1 MKGIGKKI
9 QKFREAACFTQEQ
22 LAEKIEISTNYLGA
36 IEREAKTPTLPL
48 FVRIL
53 NCLEAEPNDVLEEVV
68 PLKIKEQGA
77 GLEARFQALPP
88 RKQKKVLRILE
99 VIIEEAEE

>member
-1 MKGIGKKI
+1 MKGIGNKL
-9 QKFREAACFTQEQ
+9 QKYREAAGFTQEQ
-22 LAEKIEISTNYLGA
+22 LAEKVDVSTNYIGA

-48 FVRIL
+48 FIKIL
-53 NCLEAEPNDVLEEVV
+53 NCVGAEPNDILAEVV
-68 PLKIKEQGA
+68 PLKTKEQCSE
-77 GLEARFQALPP
+77 LEERIKSLPI